1 MNPYERSEMASVTA
15 FPIAKAGFPFIYA
28 SAFASAIFALLGL
41 KMPALF
47 MLGATFCIC
56 YFFRDPDRVIPTS
69 AGSVVSPADG
79 RIIVAE
85 KIDHS
90 PFYKGSCFKI
100 SIFMTVFNVHVN
112 RMVHEGEV
120 VNIVY
125 RPGKFY
131 SADKEKAGLEN
142 EHNAVFLKTESGREL
157 CIVQVAGLIAR
168 RIICKVQEGDL
179 VKRGQKFGL
188 ICFGSRLD
196 VYLPEDFKAKV
207 APGDKVKAGETI
219 LGEMI

>member
-1 MNPYERSEMASVTA
+1 MNPYEGPDRPSVTA

-41 KMPALF
+41 KIPAILL
-47 MLGATFCIC
+47 LGATFFIC
-56 YFFRDPDRVIPTS
+56 FFFRDPDRVIPAS
-69 AGSVVSPADG
+69 PGAVISPADG

-85 KIDHS
+85 KIGLS
-90 PFYKGSCFKI
+90 PFYKGPCFKI
-100 SIFMTVFNVHVN
+100 SIFMNIFNVHVN
-112 RMVHEGEV
+112 RIVQEGEV
-120 VNIVY
+120 VKIDY

-131 SADKEKAGLEN
+131 SADQDKAGLEN
-142 EHNAVFLKTESGREL
+142 EHNAVFIKTESGREL

-168 RIICKVQEGDL
+168 RIICTVQKGEV

-196 VYLPEDFKAKV
+196 VYLPEDFKVEV
-207 APGDKVKAGETI
+207 APGDKVKAGETL
-219 LGEMI
+219 LGEII